1 MVILWAVLWRL
12 NDEPASLQ
20 FDLMMVLY
28 LGRPGI
34 AYYWRKP
41 DAHREKNQKKKSTHS
56 FSGDEARRS
65 QSRISRHF
73 DMIPYD

>member
-1 MVILWAVLWRL
+1 MIRIGGTA
-12 NDEPASLQ
+12 
-20 FDLMMVLY
+20 F
-28 LGRPGI
+28 
-34 AYYWRKP
+34 AYYLAQP
-41 DAHREKNQKKKSTHS
+41 DARREKKKKKSTHS

>member
-20 FDLMMVLY
+20 FDLMMVSY
-28 LGRPGI
+28 LGPGI

-41 DAHREKNQKKKSTHS
+41 DARREKNPKKKHTRLLR
-56 FSGDEARRS
+56 RRS
-65 QSRISRHF
+65 QKIAIAH
-73 DMIPYD
+73 